1 MSERHRKPDVLDVAS
16 SVSFVIT
23 DIPDLDEMLS
33 VVARRVAEAL
43 GVWECDI
50 YEYRPESDT
59 LVATGLWSPELTD
72 RDREW
77 LGTEY
82 ALAERPS
89 YQGLLR
95 QRAVREYQVD
105 DPSLGAADAEIMRRW
120 GELSVLSVPLVFQDD
135 VIGALTSPWSRSA
148 PRAASAPTICVCSRS
163 SRSPRLW
170 RCTMRACSVVR
181 RSRTGVFRRC
191 SWPAG
196 R

>member
-50 YEYRPESDT
+50 YEYRPESDA
-59 LVATGLWSPELTD
+59 LVATGWWSPELTD

-82 ALAERPS
+82 ALAVS
-89 YQGLLR
+89 
-95 QRAVREYQVD
+95 V
-105 DPSLGAADAEIMRRW
+105 
-120 GELSVLSVPLVFQDD
+120 GELRRPQPRGDQSV
-135 VIGALTSPWSRSA
+135 A
-148 PRAASAPTICVCSRS
+148 
-163 SRSPRLW
+163 
-170 RCTMRACSVVR
+170 
-181 RSRTGVFRRC
+181 
-191 SWPAG
+191 
-196 R
+196 